1 MRVLDHIKQLNMRR
15 NSGIFLVLGCAVL
28 FSMYSCTKNTSSS
41 SNSDN
46 ETQTATDNAFAQSTS
61 SDAVAMSSESED
73 NGMVGTITDS
83 TLGLMFNAHVSIT
96 LNVATSPKV
105 LTIDFGSS
113 DALCFDGKTRRGK
126 VIVNFT
132 GFYRD
137 SGSNHT
143 ITFDNYYVNDNKV
156 DGSITVVNN
165 GHNTA
170 GNLTFSVKSM
180 LTITDTAGNKL
191 TYNGD
196 LTREWVAGE
205 TTNGLRGWTDD
216 VYSITGS
223 SSGTTFIGT
232 QFSSNITSALI
243 VALNCKWI
251 EKGTIEFKPAGKL
264 TRTIDFGN
272 GDCDNIATV
281 TIAGISFN
289 ILL

>member
-1 MRVLDHIKQLNMRR
+1 MRR
-15 NSGIFLVLGCAVL
+15 NSGIFLVLGCAFL
-28 FSMYSCTKNTSSS
+28 FSIYSCTKNTSSS

-83 TLGLMFNAHVSIT
+83 TLGLMFNSHVSIT
-96 LNVATSPKV
+96 LNVVSSPKV
-105 LTIDFGSS
+105 LTIDFGSA

-143 ITFDNYYVNDNKV
+143 ITFDNYYVNDNKI

-170 GNLTFSVKSM
+170 GNLTYSVKSM
-180 LTITDTAGNKL
+180 LTITDTAGNTL

-196 LTREWVAGE
+196 FTREWVAGE
-205 TTNGLRGWTDD
+205 TTNGLRGWADD

-223 SSGTTFIGT
+223 SSGTTFTGT
-232 QFSSNITSALI
+232 QFSSDITSALI

-264 TRTIDFGN
+264 TRIIDFGN
-272 GDCDNIATV
+272 GDCDNVATV

>member
-1 MRVLDHIKQLNMRR
+1 MRR
-15 NSGIFLVLGCAVL
+15 NSGILLVLGCVFL
-28 FSMYSCTKNTSSS
+28 FSIYSCSKNTSSS

-46 ETQTATDNAFAQSTS
+46 ETQTATDNAFAQGTS
-61 SDAVAMSSESED
+61 DDAVAMSSESED

-83 TLGLMFNAHVSIT
+83 TLGLMFNSHVSIT

-105 LTIDFGSS
+105 LTIDFGSA

-143 ITFDNYYVNDNKV
+143 ITFDNYYVNDNKI

-170 GNLTFSVKSM
+170 GNLTYSVKSM
-180 LTITDTAGNKL
+180 LTITDTAGNTL

-196 LTREWVAGE
+196 HTREWVAGE
-205 TTNGLRGWTDD
+205 ATAGIRGWADD

-223 SSGTTFIGT
+223 SSGTTFTGT

-243 VALNCKWI
+243 FALNCKWI

-272 GDCDNIATV
+272 GDCDNVATV

>member
-1 MRVLDHIKQLNMRR
+1 MRR
-15 NSGIFLVLGCAVL
+15 NSGIFLVLGCAFL
-28 FSMYSCTKNTSSS
+28 FSIYSCTKNTSSS

-83 TLGLMFNAHVSIT
+83 TLGLMFNSHVSIT
-96 LNVATSPKV
+96 LNVVSSPKV
-105 LTIDFGSS
+105 LTIDFGSA

-170 GNLTFSVKSM
+170 GNLTFAVKSM
-180 LTITDTAGNKL
+180 LTITDTAGNTL

-196 LTREWVAGE
+196 FTREWVAGE
-205 TTNGLRGWTDD
+205 TTNGLRGWADD

-223 SSGTTFIGT
+223 SSGTTFTGT
-232 QFSSNITSALI
+232 QFSSDITSALI

-264 TRTIDFGN
+264 TRIIDFGN
-272 GDCDNIATV
+272 GDCDNVATV